1 MIFTF
6 GMIEQR
12 EKEGGRRQMALGERL
27 KESRVSK
34 GYSQGNVADHLHI
47 SRQSISKWENGNSYP
62 DLDNLVKLST
72 YYEVSI
78 DELLKENQ
86 ELKKKLKEN
95 KGKIEENVQKLA
107 FIRGSS
113 EKDEGLLLLIIAF
126 IGSLIPPI
134 GLIIAPIIIKKNK
147 KTNTL
152 YKFVYLACVCCML
165 VNVYALYFTV
175 GNYLGW
181 GTTTVE
187 LVD

>member
-1 MIFTF
+1 
-6 GMIEQR
+6 
-12 EKEGGRRQMALGERL
+12 MALGERL
-27 KESRVSK
+27 KKSRMNK
-34 GYSQGNVADHLHI
+34 GYSQGDVAAHLTI

-62 DLDNLVKLST
+62 DLDNLVKLSA

-78 DELLKENQ
+78 DDLLKENQ
-86 ELKKKLKEN
+86 ELKKKT
-95 KGKIEENVQKLA
+95 EENGQKLN
-107 FIRGSS
+107 FIHGNN
-113 EKDEGLLLLIIAF
+113 EKDEGLLLLIIAS

-134 GLIIAPIIIKKNK
+134 GLILAPVIIKRNK
-147 KTNTL
+147 KTNSL
-152 YKFVYLACVCCML
+152 HKFVYLACACCIL